1 MPQLDPASFAPQLV
15 WLAIS
20 FIILY
25 VLLSIYALPKLGNI
39 LEARKNR
46 IADDLEKAAH
56 MRDEAEKALAEYEA
70 TLKQAR
76 QEAQAIVQQ
85 ARTAAAAKLE
95 QEEAKLKA
103 RLADNMRDADTR
115 LEQARQ
121 TALANINETA
131 CAVSGAI
138 IEAALGTKPAP
149 DLIAEA
155 VAAESAAHAKIKG
168 AQGAQ
173 E

>member
-56 MRDEAEKALAEYEA
+56 MRDEAE
-70 TLKQAR
+70 
-76 QEAQAIVQQ
+76 
-85 ARTAAAAKLE
+85 
-95 QEEAKLKA
+95 
-103 RLADNMRDADTR
+103 
-115 LEQARQ
+115 
-121 TALANINETA
+121 
-131 CAVSGAI
+131 
-138 IEAALGTKPAP
+138 
-149 DLIAEA
+149 
-155 VAAESAAHAKIKG
+155 
-168 AQGAQ
+168 
-173 E
+173 